1 MNITM
6 HAKTAPGLEVSVSR
20 HEIATG
26 PIYRLALR
34 EGDSQTDIV
43 LSATQLNEIT
53 SQFQALEREADPELS
68 NEASGEGD
76 ATQSGDG
83 EVSTVRL
90 INGVIRDISP
100 RANLRGANLYGAN
113 LRGADLR
120 WADLR
125 WADLRWAYLYG
136 ANLGGADLR
145 GADLHGANLGGANLR
160 WAYLYGANLGGADLR
175 GADLHGANLRGAYL
189 GGADLYGANLGGAN
203 LRGANLG
210 GANLYGVLN
219 LGDALN
225 YLEIIGAPAS
235 LPEGWRYDEGLI
247 VPGPSGD

>member
-6 HAKTAPGLEVSVSR
+6 HAKTAPGLEVLVTR
-20 HEIATG
+20 HELDSG

-34 EGDSQTDIV
+34 EGNGQTDII

-100 RANLRGANLYGAN
+100 RANLRGADLYVADLRGADLRGANLYGADLRGANLRGAYLRGADLRVADLYGADLGVADLRGAN
-113 LRGADLR
+113 LRGADLGG
-120 WADLR
+120 ADLYV
-125 WADLRWAYLYG
+125 AD
-136 ANLGGADLR
+136 LGGAYLR
-145 GADLHGANLGGANLR
+145 GADLRVANLYGADLGGANLH
-160 WAYLYGANLGGADLR
+160 GADLD
-175 GADLHGANLRGAYL
+175 GAD
-189 GGADLYGANLGGAN
+189 
-203 LRGANLG
+203 
-210 GANLYGVLN
+210 LYGVLN

-225 YLEIIGAPAS
+225 YLEIIGEPAS
-235 LPEGWRYDEGLI
+235 LPEGWRYDKGLI

>member
-100 RANLRGANLYGAN
+100 RANLRGANLG
-113 LRGADLR
+113 
-120 WADLR
+120 
-125 WADLRWAYLYG
+125 G
-136 ANLGGADLR
+136 ANLGGADL
-145 GADLHGANLGGANLR
+145 
-160 WAYLYGANLGGADLR
+160 GGADLR
-175 GADLHGANLRGAYL
+175 R
-189 GGADLYGANLGGAN
+189 
-203 LRGANLG
+203 
-210 GANLYGVLN
+210 ANLYGALN